1 MTLEVSNMSNK
12 NRCAPT
18 KLITLW
24 YYCCMD
30 SIMAI
35 LRGIVGSLSANRNS
49 EIIMQN
55 RYLRVYSSNYT
66 KRKVY
71 RAVYI

>member
-1 MTLEVSNMSNK
+1 
-12 NRCAPT
+12 
-18 KLITLW
+18 
-24 YYCCMD
+24 
-30 SIMAI
+30 MAI